1 MEMYLLKS
9 GICLAI
15 LYGFY
20 KIFLENESMHVFK
33 RFYLL
38 GALGV
43 SFLIPLITFTTYLE
57 IPITTVT
64 STPVFVNTGATPFTE
79 IETATNYWPF
89 ILWGLYGLGVVFFTI
104 KFGKNLN
111 QLISKIKNN
120 PKFTFDSIH
129 HILLKTPVVPHT
141 FLNYVFLNKQK
152 YEAQEIPKAV
162 LEHEHVHAHQKHSID
177 ILVVELLQ
185 IVFWFNPL
193 LYLIKRSI
201 KLNHEFLADRAVLNR
216 GTDTAA
222 YQNILLAFSSH
233 ATTPTLANSI
243 NYSFI
248 KKRFTVMKKQTS
260 TQAIWLRSILVLPL
274 LAILLY
280 SFSTREVVALQQNNT
295 MDTNK
300 TIQAINFYIDQ
311 DSEIYLNEKTIAF
324 HDISSEVNKL
334 NTHLSNE
341 EKQKY
346 VRAEI
351 AIENESDRDLAT
363 EIWKVLYTSNIW
375 QMSISSLSSQ
385 RESGLKPPK
394 NKMVGK
400 TTKEA
405 ESLYQEMIKK
415 GGSLK
420 NVEKQTNNP
429 WSINLSKS
437 EIIPEKENTAHQ
449 EKATKA
455 EIEEYNTLAKK
466 YNSMS
471 KDNMMIVSNEVERMT
486 AIYNKMTAKQ
496 KEKGEPFPN
505 FPPPPPAPPAPDA
518 PNAQKVGK
526 NPSLPL
532 LPAIPPPAPLSDPIE
547 YIKALHKSGAAFY
560 IGPHQYNFEEVLEMA
575 KKSNDLNIDV
585 SEYPKVNLLGC

>member
-1 MEMYLLKS
+1 MELYLVKS
-9 GICLAI
+9 AVILTI

-20 KIFLENESMHVFK
+20 KLVLENESMHVFK

-38 GALGV
+38 GSLPAA
-43 SFLIPLITFTTYLE
+43 FLIPLITFTSYVE
-57 IPITTVT
+57 VPVN
-64 STPVFVNTGATPFTE
+64 SAPVFIGNSIPMPMPATEVSVNL
-79 IETATNYWPF
+79 WPF
-89 ILWGLYGLGVVFFTI
+89 VIWGLYALGVVFFTI

-120 PKFTFDSIH
+120 PKFTRDSIH
-129 HILLKTPVVPHT
+129 HILLKTPAIPHT

-152 YEAQEIPKAV
+152 FEAKEIPDEVIA
-162 LEHEHVHAHQKHSID
+162 HEHVHAKQKHSID

-193 LYLIKRSI
+193 LYFIKRSI
-201 KLNHEFLADRAVLNR
+201 KLNHEFLADRSVLNR

-222 YQNILLAFSSH
+222 YQNLLLAFSSH
-233 ATTPTLANSI
+233 ATTPSLANSI

-260 TQAIWLRSILVLPL
+260 TQAIWLRSLLLLPL
-274 LAILLY
+274 VALILY
-280 SFSTREVVALQQNNT
+280 GFSTREVVALPQNNT
-295 MDTNK
+295 MDTDK

-334 NTHLSNE
+334 NTHLSIE

-385 RESGLKPPK
+385 RESGLKPPT

-415 GGSLK
+415 GSNVK
-420 NVEKQTNNP
+420 NAEKQTNNP

-437 EIIPEKENTAHQ
+437 EITPEKENTAHQ

-455 EIEEYNTLAKK
+455 EVEEYNKLAKK

-471 KDNMMIVSNEVERMT
+471 KDNMRIISAEVDRMT
-486 AIYNKMTAKQ
+486 VIYNKMTPKQ
-496 KEKGEPFPN
+496 KENGEPFPN

-518 PNAQKVGK
+518 PDAPKVGK
-526 NPSLPL
+526 NPPLPP
-532 LPAIPPPAPLSDPIE
+532 LPAPPPAPLSDPIE
-547 YIKALHKSGAAFY
+547 YIKALHKSGAIFF
-560 IGPHQYNFEEVLEMA
+560 IGPHQYYYEEVLEMA
-575 KKSNDLNIDV
+575 KKTNDLNIDI
-585 SEYPKVNLLGC
+585 SQYPKVNLLGC